1 MKNPWI
7 NYIAARIGIF
17 AAILAVMLI
26 VGFDPFY
33 SALISAVLSLAISLL
48 FLGKQRS
55 ALSAAIY
62 ERNQRKHDRDTVAED
77 SAIEKSKK

>member
-17 AAILAVMLI
+17 AGILAVMLV

-55 ALSAAIY
+55 ALSEAIY
-62 ERNQRKHDRDTVAED
+62 KFSQRKHDRDSVAED
-77 SAIEKSKK
+77 AAVDKSK